1 LIITFTCPLNL
12 PLHKMNKQYRITDN
26 GFICLFHNG
35 IKTSTHF
42 YTKGDELEL
51 ERNGYERI

>member
-1 LIITFTCPLNL
+1 MTHNASYVSQM
-12 PLHKMNKQYRITDN
+12 KKQYKITEN
-26 GFICLFHNG
+26 GFICLFHG
-35 IKTSTHF
+35 GVKTSTHF

>member
-1 LIITFTCPLNL
+1 
-12 PLHKMNKQYRITDN
+12 MNKQYRITDN

-42 YTKGDELEL
+42 STSQAMVHQQ
-51 ERNGYERI
+51 RNQSNPSRWW